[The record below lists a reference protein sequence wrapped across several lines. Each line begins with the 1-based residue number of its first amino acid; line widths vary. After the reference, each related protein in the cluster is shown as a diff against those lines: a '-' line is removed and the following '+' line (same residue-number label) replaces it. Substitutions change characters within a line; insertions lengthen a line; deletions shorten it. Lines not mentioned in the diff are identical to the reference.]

1 MIIFREMA
9 ASSWE
14 WLTTKTERGQ
24 VYSLHKSIGFS
35 IHREQYK
42 TYEKDLGL
50 DLEQRKSIV

>member
-1 MIIFREMA
+1 MA